1 MRRAKEIR
9 VKIYYMKILLIDD
22 ERAIL
27 DVLSQALT
35 QGGFSVVTAP
45 HGTKGLELAKS
56 EKPDMILLD
65 QILPDMNGNDVLK
78 KLKADEVTKAIPV
91 AMLSNFS
98 QDGMV
103 SDALKSGAVEYIL
116 KYQIG
121 PQDLVQK
128 VKTLLAKPKETGEKW
143 MDENVI

>member
-1 MRRAKEIR
+1 
-9 VKIYYMKILLIDD
+9 MKILLIDD
-22 ERAIL
+22 EQAIL
-27 DVLSQALT
+27 DVFAQALT
-35 QGGFSVVTAP
+35 QAGFTVVTAP
-45 HGTKGLELAKS
+45 HGAKGIELATS

-78 KLKADEVTKAIPV
+78 KLKQDEATKTIPV

-103 SDALKSGAVEYIL
+103 SDALRSGAVEYIL
-116 KYQIG
+116 KYQIS
-121 PQDLVQK
+121 PQDLILK
-128 VKTLLAKPKETGEKW
+128 VKGILKKPKDDKEKW